1 MSNELGDQKVFYFI
15 VLVSVLMAI
24 LYGFFAVTANPI
36 IIGLAAALIVG
47 LVLLVK
53 PSLIV
58 WLILLLSLLV
68 TGLLP
73 LCFDFLA
80 TKAAWGVS
88 LLGFL
93 LMFIALSRVA
103 LSQNAQKF
111 TPAFIWIALAFMIYT
126 LINSLI
132 QWNSFSDVV
141 GGFKRYFQV
150 WGLIFALC
158 WLVFDE
164 HNMSHLQVF
173 IVIIALIQLPFAL
186 YERIVYVPIR
196 EAQQYLYPGMI
207 PLDVVGGTFGASLTG
222 GGASGEMATFL
233 IMMLAF
239 LLARRMEGLVTTNR
253 LILLVLIITAP
264 LFVGETKVVVIMLPL
279 MFLVLYRREMIKR
292 LHYWLMGMIV
302 VVSFTMAAGYTY
314 LSQSDKA
321 IEEVID
327 TTFNY
332 NLYEHGHGGYHL
344 NRTKVLTFWVDQ
356 QGFHDPIS
364 FVFGNG
370 LGSSHGGG
378 YIAKHYPNHGIGLT
392 AASTLLWDTGVFGF
406 CLFIAIFV
414 LAWRCAD
421 QLWRESA
428 EPTIR
433 ADAAA
438 IQAALALFVFYI
450 FYRIGVLEILSF
462 QVIFAL
468 LLGYLGWL
476 HRRHVLM
483 KSNK

>member
-1 MSNELGDQKVFYFI
+1 MSIELGDQKVFYFI

-36 IIGLAAALIVG
+36 IISLAVALIVG
-47 LVLLVK
+47 LMLLVK

-73 LCFDFLA
+73 LYFDFLA

-164 HNMSHLQVF
+164 HNVRHLQVF
-173 IVIIALIQLPFAL
+173 IVIIALIKLPFAL

-233 IMMLAF
+233 IIVLAF
-239 LLARRMEGLVTTNR
+239 LLARRMEGLVTTSR

-264 LFVGETKVVVIMLPL
+264 LSVGETKVVVIILPL
-279 MFLVLYRREMIKR
+279 IFLFLYRR
-292 LHYWLMGMIV
+292 
-302 VVSFTMAAGYTY
+302 
-314 LSQSDKA
+314 
-321 IEEVID
+321 
-327 TTFNY
+327 
-332 NLYEHGHGGYHL
+332 
-344 NRTKVLTFWVDQ
+344 
-356 QGFHDPIS
+356 
-364 FVFGNG
+364 
-370 LGSSHGGG
+370 
-378 YIAKHYPNHGIGLT
+378 
-392 AASTLLWDTGVFGF
+392 
-406 CLFIAIFV
+406 
-414 LAWRCAD
+414 
-421 QLWRESA
+421 
-428 EPTIR
+428 
-433 ADAAA
+433 
-438 IQAALALFVFYI
+438 
-450 FYRIGVLEILSF
+450 
-462 QVIFAL
+462 
-468 LLGYLGWL
+468 
-476 HRRHVLM
+476 
-483 KSNK
+483 